1 MFRLWHKL
9 PVVPENDDALA
20 FTMQQSGMTNSPSES
35 SPDREQEKIEQKL
48 LAALEEPAVP
58 MGKNFW
64 TEVRRTA
71 HARAKA
77 SAPPNH
83 Q

>member
-35 SPDREQEKIEQKL
+35 SPDREQEKIE
-48 LAALEEPAVP
+48 
-58 MGKNFW
+58 
-64 TEVRRTA
+64 
-71 HARAKA
+71 
-77 SAPPNH
+77 
-83 Q
+83 